1 MSQIYVHL
9 NLNWST
15 KGEASTATDA
25 SKLLV
30 AEDIICNSS
39 DVFLWAGGLFV
50 LLVIGITL
58 KLTVQ
63 SDTQFMNKGWRCGIF
78 VVFNLPGAEEPIFSP
93 NLPDFASSLDVSPA
107 PKLNLDYKLFFISN
121 SADGAVSW
129 NNIIYNFLE
138 VTISLSFR

>member
-25 SKLLV
+25 SKLMV

-39 DVFLWAGGLFV
+39 DVFLWASGFLV
-50 LLVIGITL
+50 LLVDGITL
-58 KLTVQ
+58 KLAVQ

-78 VVFNLPGAEEPIFSP
+78 VVLVQKTPYSVLTSLTLPRP
-93 NLPDFASSLDVSPA
+93 
-107 PKLNLDYKLFFISN
+107 
-121 SADGAVSW
+121 
-129 NNIIYNFLE
+129 
-138 VTISLSFR
+138 